1 MKLRLRR
8 EQRRIN
14 LSLQLGR
21 GMGYGMAL
29 LLTMFRSVL
38 TQLLAGLYPKLSR
51 GVHYVRQ
58 KFEFRV
64 NR

>member
-1 MKLRLRR
+1 
-8 EQRRIN
+8 
-14 LSLQLGR
+14 
-21 GMGYGMAL
+21 MGYGMAL

-64 NR
+64 NHYSHKKMPIGMGLKSES

>member
-1 MKLRLRR
+1 
-8 EQRRIN
+8 
-14 LSLQLGR
+14 
-21 GMGYGMAL
+21 MGYGMAL